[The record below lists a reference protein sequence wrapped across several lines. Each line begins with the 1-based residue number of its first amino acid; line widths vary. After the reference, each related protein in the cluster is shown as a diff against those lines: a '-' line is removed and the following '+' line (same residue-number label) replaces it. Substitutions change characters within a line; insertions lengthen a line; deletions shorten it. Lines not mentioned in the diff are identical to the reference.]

1 MKRPGVRLAL
11 GAMALLAAV
20 AGASPLV
27 GRLTRDR
34 FDHEVHKDLFPSCL
48 SCHAGITSATAPTD
62 AGVWPAASA
71 CATCHDGT
79 VEDRVDWEPPPP
91 PRTNLRFT
99 HPGHARELAEERAD
113 STARCQACHAE
124 AGADRMAVKL
134 AVADNCVSCHRLD
147 GPHLD
152 VPDRECT
159 TCHVPLAQA
168 ARLTAE
174 DVAGFPRPA
183 SHERDDFVEAAHAR
197 LARAGPGPVAAS
209 CATCHAQNFCAE
221 CHVNAPEVAAIRALA
236 PDPRI
241 AARGDSVEPPT
252 SHREPDFIE
261 KHGRLAADG
270 ARRCVTCHTQE
281 SCLVCHVG
289 TPRVASALFASG
301 PGRSPGAVT
310 ERRRPASHGADFS
323 ATHAAPASASPA
335 TCAACHARPQC
346 LDCHVP
352 NPADGSPGYHRVG
365 FLATHPVQA
374 YQRTASCSDC
384 HNPQQFCSSC
394 HVGAGLASVD
404 VPLDAGYH
412 DAKRF
417 FSAGHGQAARQS
429 LESCV
434 SCHTETDCMSCHA
447 TSTQGGR
454 NFSPHGPGFDA
465 ERLRRRNPQMCTA
478 CHGAAIPE

>member
-1 MKRPGVRLAL
+1 MNRLLRRIGLGVVGVAVV
-11 GAMALLAAV
+11 AA
-20 AGASPLV
+20 ATPPLV

-34 FDHEVHKDLFPSCL
+34 FDHEEHKGLFPSCRA
-48 SCHAGITSATAPTD
+48 CHSGISAASAPTD
-62 AGVWPAASA
+62 PGVFPAATV

-79 VEDRVDWEPPPP
+79 VKPVVEWEPPEV

-99 HPGHARELAEERAD
+99 HPEHAREFRAQHAD
-113 STARCQACHAE
+113 SSLQCRTCHSE
-124 AGADRMAVKL
+124 AGADRMAVQL
-134 AVADNCVSCHRLD
+134 AVADNCVSCHQLE
-147 GPHLD
+147 GEHLD
-152 VPDRECT
+152 LAPAECS
-159 TCHVPLAQA
+159 TCHVTLAEA
-168 ARLTAE
+168 ERLTAA
-174 DVAGFPRPA
+174 DIAGFPRPA
-183 SHERDDFVEAAHAR
+183 SHLQEGFAEGDHAR
-197 LARAGPGPVAAS
+197 QARGGPGPVAPS

-221 CHVNAPEVAAIRALA
+221 CHVDAQQVAAIRALP
-236 PDPRI
+236 PDPRVG
-241 AARGDSVEPPT
+241 ARDKPVAPPRSHLEPNF
-252 SHREPDFIE
+252 SRA
-261 KHGRLAADG
+261 HGSLADDG

-289 TPRVASALFASG
+289 TPRVADGLLAAG
-301 PGRSPGAVT
+301 PGRSPGART

-323 ATHAAPASASPA
+323 AIHGPAASASPA

-352 NPADGSPGYHRVG
+352 NPADGSPGYHRAG

-374 YQRTASCSDC
+374 YQRTAACSDC
-384 HNPQQFCSSC
+384 HNPQQFCSTC
-394 HVGAGLASVD
+394 HVSAGLASVD
-404 VPLDAGYH
+404 LPLDAGYH

-447 TSTQGGR
+447 TSTLGGR

-465 ERLRRRNPQMCTA
+465 TRLRQRNPQMCTA
-478 CHGAAIPE
+478 CHGGAIPQ